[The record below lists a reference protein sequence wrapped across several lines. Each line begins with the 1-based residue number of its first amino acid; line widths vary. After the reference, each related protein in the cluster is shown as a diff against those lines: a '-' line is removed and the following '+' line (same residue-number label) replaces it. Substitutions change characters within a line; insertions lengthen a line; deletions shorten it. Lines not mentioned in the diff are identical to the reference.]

1 MRATAYVLI
10 SLAAGAARDVYSAL
24 TKMDLVQKVDAVS
37 GPYDMIAIVDG
48 PTFNDIG
55 RFVLEQIQPIPGVTD
70 TITCNVIFLEN

>member
-10 SLAAGAARDVYSAL
+10 SIAAGVAQEAYNTL
-24 TKMDLVQKVDAVS
+24 TKMSLVQKVDAVS

-48 PTFNDIG
+48 STFNEIA
-55 RFVLEQIQPIPGVTD
+55 RFVLDEIQKIPGVQD

>member
-10 SLAAGAARDVYSAL
+10 SLAAGVAKDVYSNLSKNEAI
-24 TKMDLVQKVDAVS
+24 QKVDAVS

-48 PTFNDIG
+48 STFNEIA
-55 RFVLEQIQPIPGVTD
+55 RFVLDEVQTIPGVQN

>member
-10 SLAAGAARDVYSAL
+10 NLAAGMSRQVYNTL
-24 TKMDLVQKVDAVS
+24 NKMKPVQKVDVVS

-55 RFVLEQIQPIPGVTD
+55 KFVLEKIQTIPGIQN
-70 TITCNVIFLEN
+70 TITCNIIFLEN